1 MEGDIILF
9 EWVFHYMS
17 EKKHIWDW
25 TRMEIFNF
33 NDIFMKAFI
42 QEHKVLPDCAFRW
55 FTFMYVVK
63 IACSMT
69 YFV

>member
-1 MEGDIILF
+1 MEF
-9 EWVFHYMS
+9 FHF
-17 EKKHIWDW
+17 DA
-25 TRMEIFNF
+25 
-33 NDIFMKAFI
+33 IFMKAFI
-42 QEHKVLPDCAFRW
+42 QEHKVLADGTFGP

>member
-17 EKKHIWDW
+17 EKKHIWNW
-25 TRMEIFNF
+25 TRMEFF
-33 NDIFMKAFI
+33 HFDAIFMKAFI
-42 QEHKVLPDCAFRW
+42 QEHKVLADCTFGP